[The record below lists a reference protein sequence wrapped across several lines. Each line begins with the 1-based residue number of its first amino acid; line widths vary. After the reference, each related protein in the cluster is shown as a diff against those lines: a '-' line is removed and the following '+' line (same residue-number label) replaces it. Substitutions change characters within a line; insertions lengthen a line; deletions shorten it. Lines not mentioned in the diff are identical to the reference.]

1 MMRYLLLLFCAWCP
15 ACLLLP
21 GAAGAQDFTITNFVS
36 DITVAEDSRVTV
48 TETIDVEFHRPR
60 HGIFRDIPY
69 RYTNELGKTTES
81 PLSVESVK
89 DGTGKDWK
97 YKVTRQGNVVDV
109 RIGDPDKYVS
119 GTQTYVI
126 RYTVE
131 NMILFLDKYDEIYWN
146 VTGDQWQA
154 TIQRASATVRL
165 LSSKKSRL
173 QQAACYTG
181 VKGSTEKLCKY
192 VAAGNI
198 ATFTA
203 DREFPPGSGFT
214 IAYGW
219 DKGIV
224 SPPSELSKSIHA
236 LRLRENWLF
245 ILPLISLVTM
255 INLWRKYGRDQK
267 VREAVTVM
275 YAPPQA
281 SGGPV
286 SPAEAGALI
295 DEKLDP
301 RDITAAIVNLA
312 VKGFLRIEETVRDG
326 IIFDSKDYVLAKVKE
341 PQGDVGPFES
351 LLMDA
356 LFAEGTAVG
365 ASALKNKFYKNLK
378 GLQDALYGELV
389 EKRFFS
395 RNPDKVRNFY
405 RIGALVAGFAVVG
418 LGAGFFSLLG
428 ITDSPVNLIAGVLT
442 ALPIVAF
449 ARYMP
454 AKTRAGSSAY
464 MDILGFREF
473 LSRAEKDKIE
483 RMGEKDLFFKYLP
496 YAMSLD
502 VVDNWAKAFERIYQE
517 PPQWYSGSGRPSAF
531 NARSFSRSLTSA
543 TSSIATAMY
552 SSPRG
557 SGSGGG
563 GSSGGGGGGGGGGSW

>member
-1 MMRYLLLLFCAWCP
+1 MRRALLLFLAGCL

-21 GAAGAQDFTITNFVS
+21 CAAGAQDFTITNFAS
-36 DITVAEDSRVTV
+36 DITVAEDSTVTV

-89 DGTGKDWK
+89 DSTGKNWK
-97 YKVTRQGNVVDV
+97 YRVTRQGNVIDI
-109 RIGDPDKYVS
+109 RIGDPDKFIS
-119 GTQTYVI
+119 GSQTYVI
-126 RYTVE
+126 KYSVE
-131 NMILFLDKYDEIYWN
+131 NMVLFFGDHDELYWN
-146 VTGDQWQA
+146 VTGDKWQA
-154 TIQRASATVRL
+154 AIRHASARVRL
-165 LSSKKSRL
+165 LSQKKSGL

-181 VKGSTEKLCKY
+181 VLGSTEKLCSHQ
-192 VAAGNI
+192 AADN
-198 ATFTA
+198 AAEFTA
-203 DREFPPGSGFT
+203 ARDFPPGSGFT

-224 SPPSELSKSIHA
+224 SPPSEFSKSVRGLN
-236 LRLRENWLF
+236 LRDNWLF
-245 ILPLISLVTM
+245 MLPLISLGVM
-255 INLWRKYGRDQK
+255 IKLWRTYGRDPK

-275 YAPPQA
+275 YTPPQA
-281 SGGPV
+281 SGRPV
-286 SPAEAGALI
+286 SPSEAGTLI

-312 VKGFLRIEETVRDG
+312 VNGFLKVQETVREG
-326 IIFDSKDYVLAKVKE
+326 LIFDSTDCVLLKIKE
-341 PQGDVGPFES
+341 PDAGLGPFES
-351 LLMDA
+351 LLMTD
-356 LFAEGTAVG
+356 LFAEGPAV
-365 ASALKNKFYKNLK
+365 AVNDLKNKFYKNLK

-395 RNPDKVRNFY
+395 RNPDKVRTFY
-405 RIGALVAGFAVVG
+405 LIAGALSGFAVLV
-418 LGAGFFSLLG
+418 LGQGFFNLLG
-428 ITDSPVNLIAGVLT
+428 ITDSPVGAIAGFLT
-442 ALPIVAF
+442 AVPIVAF
-449 ARYMP
+449 SRYMP
-454 AKTRAGSSAY
+454 AKTRAGASAY

-483 RMGEKDLFFKYLP
+483 RMGEKDLFYKYLP

-502 VVDNWAKAFERIYQE
+502 VVDNWAKAFEGIYQE
-517 PPQWYSGSGRPSAF
+517 PPRWYTGSYPARTFS
-531 NARSFSRSLTSA
+531 ARSFSRSLTSA